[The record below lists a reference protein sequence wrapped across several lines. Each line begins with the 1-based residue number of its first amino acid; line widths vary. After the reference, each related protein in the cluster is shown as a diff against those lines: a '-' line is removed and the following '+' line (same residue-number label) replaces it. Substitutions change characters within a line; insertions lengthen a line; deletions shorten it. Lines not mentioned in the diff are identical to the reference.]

1 MASENLTDLALNTAL
16 EKQGR
21 WYHAAQQWENLEIP
35 GLNIIQQNH
44 FPNQSTARTDH
55 SHIPPSGNGITG
67 EKSSKV
73 LAWAILLVLFCENTL
88 RWQLCL
94 HYPTR
99 CRTARG
105 DFSWVTG
112 VQLKPRNFWKTKLH
126 ARHPN
131 RKEGRF
137 WGLIED
143 ETKPSIP
150 LTGNP
155 SKRESENYWP
165 TRAEQA
171 LACADLHLHQRSGGG
186 REWSAAMRHRSAR
199 ESVPRWWWR
208 QVT

>member
-1 MASENLTDLALNTAL
+1 MISYSTTVRQT
-16 EKQGR
+16 KK
-21 WYHAAQQWENLEIP
+21 IP

-99 CRTARG
+99 CRRARG
-105 DFSWVTG
+105 DFSWITG
-112 VQLKPRNFWKTKLH
+112 VQLEPRNFWKIKLP

-131 RKEGRF
+131 RTMDGRHATDMYPNGEDGRF
-137 WGLIED
+137 LGLVED

-150 LTGNP
+150 PAGNP
-155 SKRESENYWP
+155 SKQASEDY
-165 TRAEQA
+165 
-171 LACADLHLHQRSGGG
+171 
-186 REWSAAMRHRSAR
+186 
-199 ESVPRWWWR
+199 
-208 QVT
+208 